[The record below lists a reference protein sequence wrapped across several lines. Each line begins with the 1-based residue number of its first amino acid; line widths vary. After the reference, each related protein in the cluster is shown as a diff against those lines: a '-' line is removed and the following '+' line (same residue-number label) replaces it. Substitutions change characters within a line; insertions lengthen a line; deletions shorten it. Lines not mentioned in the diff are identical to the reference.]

1 MRKTNWGKGVSGVKR
16 TSIMLPEKLWR
27 AVRIRA
33 VHEGRNA
40 QEIVA
45 EALEGY
51 LKKSRKGGTNG
62 K

>member
-1 MRKTNWGKGVSGVKR
+1 VRKTNWGKGAIEVRK
-16 TSIMLPEKLWR
+16 TSLMRPEKLWR

-45 EALEGY
+45 EALEDY
-51 LKKSRKGGTNG
+51 LKRPRKGG
-62 K
+62 KE